1 MEATNGAEHRCGDM
15 DRFTQLAGADRQ
27 QYRECRFHRFLKQF
41 RLETNSQVSPRSLLL
56 LKEDAN
62 LEEVAHDAA
71 PASAEDEKP
80 GEALQ
85 KKTVCQM
92 LEKGDE
98 HGSRYM
104 QKKNPPSKLRT
115 TTCGDEQH
123 GQTER

>member
-71 PASAEDEKP
+71 PAGADDKKS
-80 GEALQ
+80 GIALQ
-85 KKTVCQM
+85 TRIMCQM
-92 LEKGDE
+92 LEKEAANTGAD
-98 HGSRYM
+98 S
-104 QKKNPPSKLRT
+104 RT
-115 TTCGDEQH
+115 TTKTHHANGEPGLVPTSSSH
-123 GQTER
+123 